1 MKSSVGDKQH
11 QDGQQNHGGGE
22 NEGRGWVQVLYS
34 ANAKRRVHIAYCI
47 VYISSCIVNTE

>member
-34 ANAKRRVHIAYCI
+34 ANAKRRVHKVKCILHIA
-47 VYISSCIVNTE
+47 

>member
-22 NEGRGWVQVLYS
+22 NEGRVWVQVLYS
-34 ANAKRRVHIAYCI
+34 ANAKRRVHKVKCILHIA
-47 VYISSCIVNTE
+47 